1 MNKVCKKTSFLWF
14 FARLF
19 VEVKYEIQG
28 NKVMLIDGKE
38 RDTLTLSTDGKKLSG
53 IYGKDTKYTLNRT
66 K

>member
-1 MNKVCKKTSFLWF
+1 M
-14 FARLF
+14 
-19 VEVKYEIQG
+19 EVKYEIQG

>member
-1 MNKVCKKTSFLWF
+1 MQKTSFLWF

-38 RDTLTLSTDGKKLSG
+38 RDTLTLSTDGKTSAAS
-53 IYGKDTKYTLNRT
+53 TART
-66 K
+66 RNTP